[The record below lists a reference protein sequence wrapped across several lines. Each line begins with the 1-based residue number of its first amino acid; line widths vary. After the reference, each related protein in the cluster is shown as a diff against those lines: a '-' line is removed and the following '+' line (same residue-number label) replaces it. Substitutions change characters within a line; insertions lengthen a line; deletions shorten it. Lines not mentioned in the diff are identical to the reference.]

1 VAAQIEARLRQA
13 VDELPSGLRE
23 HVLRVEAEAASL
35 ALRHRQDEERARLA
49 ALGHD
54 LVRHIKGAQLLGLAS
69 QYGLAPDP
77 VEQASPVLVHG
88 PVAARILRRDYAY
101 DDAEVLAGIDCH
113 TTARSG
119 MSALEKVLFI
129 ADKVEP
135 GKLVHEAA
143 LGEVK
148 DLAEE
153 SLDAAVLRYLD
164 HILEQA
170 VRRRW
175 LVHPR
180 SLEAR
185 NELLRVLER
194 VS

>member
-1 VAAQIEARLRQA
+1 VAEHLEVRLRRA

-35 ALRHRQDEERARLA
+35 ALRHRQDEERARFA

-54 LVRHIKGAQLLGLAS
+54 LVRHIKGAQLLSLAS
-69 QYGLAPDP
+69 EYGLAPDS
-77 VEQASPVLVHG
+77 VERASPVLVHG

-101 DDAEVLAGIDCH
+101 QDEEVLAGIHCH
-113 TTARSG
+113 TTARPA

-135 GKLVHEAA
+135 GKLVHEAT

-148 DLAEE
+148 ELAEE

-164 HILEQA
+164 NMLEQA

-180 SLEAR
+180 SLEGR
-185 NELLRVLER
+185 N
-194 VS
+194 

>member
-1 VAAQIEARLRQA
+1 VAEQIEARLRRA
-13 VDELPSGLRE
+13 VNDLPSGLRE

-35 ALRHRQDEERARLA
+35 ALRHGQDEERARLA

-54 LVRHIKGAQLLGLAS
+54 LVRHIKGAQLLSLAS
-69 QYGLAPDP
+69 EYGLTPNSI
-77 VEQASPVLVHG
+77 EQASPVLVHG
-88 PVAARILRRDYAY
+88 PVAACILRRDYAY
-101 DDAEVLAGIDCH
+101 QDDGVLAGIDCH
-113 TTARSG
+113 TTARPG

-164 HILEQA
+164 HMLEQA
-170 VRRRW
+170 VQRRW
-175 LVHPR
+175 LVHSR
-180 SLEAR
+180 SLDAR
-185 NELLRVLER
+185 NQLLRVLER
-194 VS
+194 VG